1 MDEVDRISHLLN
13 RYLNNTCTRQEM
25 DELLDYIQKFPE
37 DERLRAV
44 LQDSWN
50 TEKSFDDSEDSAWR
64 DMEKRMHD
72 LSVNETFLIK
82 EEMMYKAGIFWKAA
96 ACFLAVA
103 ACFAGFFFLVENKAA
118 PFAEIQPSPEHSV
131 ITPNDEHRLV
141 VLPDGSK
148 VWINGNSKLTSAPAF
163 NDKTREVTLHGE
175 AFFDIRHD
183 PGRPFIITT
192 GKVKTTVLG
201 TAFNIRAFPGE
212 KAVTVTVTRGKVLV
226 EAENNKGGMITAN
239 QQITLDLPSEQLEAH
254 TVDAEAVSQWIK
266 DDLVLYNITLGEV
279 EEILEERYSV
289 DIRFDNTVLK
299 NCRFT
304 STFFQHASLD
314 EVLTAICLVNGAA
327 HEIHDQVITIY
338 GKGCNQ

>member
-1 MDEVDRISHLLN
+1 MDQGDRISYLAQ
-13 RYLNNTCTRQEM
+13 RYLDNKCTRQEM
-25 DELLDYIQKFPE
+25 DELLDYVHKYPE
-37 DERLRAV
+37 NEHFNTI
-44 LQDSWN
+44 LQDFWN
-50 TEKSFDDSEDSAWR
+50 AEKSSGESRDLAWKDMKTRISEVSA
-64 DMEKRMHD
+64 
-72 LSVNETFLIK
+72 NETLPTNEGTRNRAGFL
-82 EEMMYKAGIFWKAA
+82 WKIAA
-96 ACFLAVA
+96 SLLIVA
-103 ACFAGFFFLVENKAA
+103 ACFAGFIFWPENQAA
-118 PFAEIQPSPEHSV
+118 SLAEDHSSPENSV
-131 ITPNDEHRLV
+131 KTANEHRLV
-141 VLPDGSK
+141 VLSDGSK
-148 VWINGNSKLTSAPAF
+148 VWINGNSKLTCAPAF
-163 NDKTREVTLHGE
+163 NNETREVTLYGE

-314 EVLTAICLVNGAA
+314 EVLTAICLVNGASY
-327 HEIHDQVITIY
+327 EIHDKVVTIY
-338 GKGCNQ
+338 GKGCHQ